1 MELKVDGG
9 EANSPIFFFFFF
21 LDYYDLWEFYLI
33 NSNTLAL
40 PSNLFILTWNRVVG
54 WDFK

>member
-1 MELKVDGG
+1 MEVKQTL
-9 EANSPIFFFFFF
+9 PFFFFFFF

-40 PSNLFILTWNRVVG
+40 PSNLFILT
-54 WDFK
+54 